1 MPTKWSTFWVP
12 FGGGEPLSRFH
23 KMSFEAVQCPVHPNL
38 NIPGFPHPKGE
49 FVRFLGGMNFGPKI
63 WGIFW
68 GFPLP
73 PTRGTTK
80 VLNFGRSNLNLAVV
94 RSSIPLPVG
103 PEKIRKVLAWGLTP
117 QKFPEGIF
125 VKIFLGVGNR
135 TY

>member
-63 WGIFW
+63 WGIF
-68 GFPLP
+68 GGVPLP

-103 PEKIRKVLAWGLTP
+103 PEKIRKVLAWGAYPPKTKP
-117 QKFPEGIF
+117 QKFP
-125 VKIFLGVGNR
+125 KIFLGVGDPE
-135 TY
+135 Y